1 MMDNLRFALE
11 GGWKVLWV
19 GLILG
24 AGLPLVFAVGI
35 RSLALGTAG
44 ATTGTGSGSSQEPHP
59 IGKVLA
65 AICFLAVVVAVAL
78 GITVIVAA
86 GFGKVVSFEHV
97 FPTLVPKS

>member
-19 GLILG
+19 GVILG
-24 AGLPLVFAVGI
+24 AGLPLVFALGI
-35 RSLALGTAG
+35 RSLAMGTTG
-44 ATTGTGSGSSQEPHP
+44 ATTEASHEANPA
-59 IGKVLA
+59 GKALA
-65 AICFLAVVVAVAL
+65 AICFLAVLVAVGI

-97 FPTLVPKS
+97 YPTLVPKS

>member
-19 GLILG
+19 GVILG
-24 AGLPLVFAVGI
+24 AGLPLVFALGV
-35 RSLALGTAG
+35 RSLALGTTG
-44 ATTGTGSGSSQEPHP
+44 ATTEAHEPNP

-65 AICFLAVVVAVAL
+65 GVCFLVVLLAVAL

>member
-1 MMDNLRFALE
+1 MMDNLRFAIE
-11 GGWKVLWV
+11 GGWKVLWIGV
-19 GLILG
+19 ILG
-24 AGLPLVFAVGI
+24 AGLPLVFALGI

-44 ATTGTGSGSSQEPHP
+44 ATAGTSTGVPAEPHP
-59 IGKVLA
+59 AGKLLA
-65 AICFLAVVVAVAL
+65 AICFLVVVVAVAI